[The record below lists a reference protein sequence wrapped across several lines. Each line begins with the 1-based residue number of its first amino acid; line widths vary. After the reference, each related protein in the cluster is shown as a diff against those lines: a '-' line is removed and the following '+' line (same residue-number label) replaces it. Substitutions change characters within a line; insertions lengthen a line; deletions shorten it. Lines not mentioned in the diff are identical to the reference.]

1 VSRGVRVATLL
12 LLGSTPLP
20 AQHGAIGPVIGL
32 ADYREV
38 SASLRYDGIGPG
50 VGGTFVFHRFS
61 VIGEAIWLQMTPQS
75 GGQTAQSFQVV
86 QLDGWARFQALD
98 YLALEA
104 GLTSRTADTAFA
116 AQSVGAVRVGVRTH
130 TALGHGAAIS
140 LRGDYLA
147 GAQFS
152 GGGSAPLALE
162 LGLGLDLVFSRH
174 VRAALDYSFQRF
186 DRTTHPGGGSETK
199 TPIQQALAR
208 LGVAVGL

>member
-1 VSRGVRVATLL
+1 VSCGVRVAALL
-12 LLGSTPLP
+12 LAASTRLA
-20 AQHGAIGPVIGL
+20 AQHGDIGPEVGFS
-32 ADYREV
+32 DYREV
-38 SASLRYDGIGPG
+38 STSLRYYGIGPG
-50 VGGTFVFHRFS
+50 LGGTFVFHRFS
-61 VIGEAIWLQMTPQS
+61 VVGDATWLQMTPQA
-75 GGQTAQSFQVV
+75 GGQATQSYQVV

-98 YLALEA
+98 YLSLEV
-104 GLTSRTADTAFA
+104 GVTSRTADTAFA

-130 TALGHGAAIS
+130 NALGHGAAVS

-152 GGGSAPLALE
+152 GGGSAPLAFE

-186 DRTTHPGGGSETK
+186 DRTTHPGGGPEIN
-199 TPIQQALAR
+199 TPIQQALGR